1 MATDRAVPLALI
13 INELVTNAF
22 KHAYP
27 GQIGGTIWVVL
38 KYGADGYLSLT
49 VADAGAGPPT
59 ENEGP
64 KGLGSRLVRTLA
76 RQLGA
81 RLASERLD
89 PGYRVTI
96 TMPDERMC
104 GS

>member
-1 MATDRAVPLALI
+1 MPLALI

-27 GQIGGTIWVVL
+27 GQVGGIIWVAL
-38 KYGADGYLSLT
+38 KCGSDGYLSLT
-49 VADAGAGPPT
+49 VTDAGAGPPT

-64 KGLGSRLVRTLA
+64 QGLGSRLVRTLA

-81 RLASERLD
+81 RVVTERLD
-89 PGYRVTI
+89 PGYKVAI
-96 TMPDERMC
+96 TLPDERFR